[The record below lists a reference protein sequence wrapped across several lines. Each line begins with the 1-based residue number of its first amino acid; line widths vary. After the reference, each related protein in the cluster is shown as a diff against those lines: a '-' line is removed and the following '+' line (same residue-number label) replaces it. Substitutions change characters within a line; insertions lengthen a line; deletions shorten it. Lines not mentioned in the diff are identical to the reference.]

1 MIQIYWTRA
10 FTSAIFLLMNI
21 KTNPKL
27 EYLIVHSKEIR
38 FSLQKDFAMATLARI
53 EMRGITTIAEP
64 RL

>member
-1 MIQIYWTRA
+1 
-10 FTSAIFLLMNI
+10 MNI